1 MIKFI
6 KNIFRGKTELEKLE
20 AQHKDL
26 LGQAFIASKSNRT
39 LSDTLTFEASKI
51 EEKIIELRKNEKLP
65 MLGIAASNIRRQ
77 ILRLRDIFIVEKVK
91 NNYRI
96 AEFSPLTETFENKV
110 ENFFLPNILE
120 RVKLYLKEIDS
131 KF

>member
-26 LGQAFIASKSNRT
+26 LGQAFIAYKSNRT

-51 EEKIIELRKNEKLP
+51 EEKIIELRKNE
-65 MLGIAASNIRRQ
+65 
-77 ILRLRDIFIVEKVK
+77 D
-91 NNYRI
+91 RI
-96 AEFSPLTETFENKV
+96 K
-110 ENFFLPNILE
+110 
-120 RVKLYLKEIDS
+120 RKG
-131 KF
+131 

>member
-6 KNIFRGKTELEKLE
+6 KKIFKGKTELEKLE

-51 EEKIIELRKNEKLP
+51 EEKIIELRKNE
-65 MLGIAASNIRRQ
+65 IN
-77 ILRLRDIFIVEKVK
+77 
-91 NNYRI
+91 
-96 AEFSPLTETFENKV
+96 
-110 ENFFLPNILE
+110 
-120 RVKLYLKEIDS
+120 
-131 KF
+131 

>member
-6 KNIFRGKTELEKLE
+6 KKIFKGKTELEKLE

-51 EEKIIELRKNEKLP
+51 EEKIIELRNNET
-65 MLGIAASNIRRQ
+65 N
-77 ILRLRDIFIVEKVK
+77 
-91 NNYRI
+91 
-96 AEFSPLTETFENKV
+96 
-110 ENFFLPNILE
+110 
-120 RVKLYLKEIDS
+120 
-131 KF
+131 

>member
-6 KNIFRGKTELEKLE
+6 KKIFKGKTELEKLE

-51 EEKIIELRKNEKLP
+51 EEKIIELK
-65 MLGIAASNIRRQ
+65 SN
-77 ILRLRDIFIVEKVK
+77 DK
-91 NNYRI
+91 
-96 AEFSPLTETFENKV
+96 A
-110 ENFFLPNILE
+110 
-120 RVKLYLKEIDS
+120 
-131 KF
+131 

>member
-6 KNIFRGKTELEKLE
+6 KKIFKGKTELEKLE

-51 EEKIIELRKNEKLP
+51 EEKIIELRKNED
-65 MLGIAASNIRRQ
+65 N
-77 ILRLRDIFIVEKVK
+77 
-91 NNYRI
+91 
-96 AEFSPLTETFENKV
+96 
-110 ENFFLPNILE
+110 
-120 RVKLYLKEIDS
+120 
-131 KF
+131 

>member
-6 KNIFRGKTELEKLE
+6 KRIFKGKTELEKLE

-51 EEKIIELRKNEKLP
+51 EEKIIELRKNED
-65 MLGIAASNIRRQ
+65 N
-77 ILRLRDIFIVEKVK
+77 
-91 NNYRI
+91 
-96 AEFSPLTETFENKV
+96 
-110 ENFFLPNILE
+110 
-120 RVKLYLKEIDS
+120 
-131 KF
+131 

>member
-6 KNIFRGKTELEKLE
+6 KKIFRGKTELEKLE

-51 EEKIIELRKNEKLP
+51 EEKIIELRNNET
-65 MLGIAASNIRRQ
+65 N
-77 ILRLRDIFIVEKVK
+77 
-91 NNYRI
+91 
-96 AEFSPLTETFENKV
+96 
-110 ENFFLPNILE
+110 
-120 RVKLYLKEIDS
+120 
-131 KF
+131 

>member
-1 MIKFI
+1 MKFL

-51 EEKIIELRKNEKLP
+51 EEKIIELRKNED
-65 MLGIAASNIRRQ
+65 N
-77 ILRLRDIFIVEKVK
+77 
-91 NNYRI
+91 
-96 AEFSPLTETFENKV
+96 
-110 ENFFLPNILE
+110 
-120 RVKLYLKEIDS
+120 
-131 KF
+131 

>member
-6 KNIFRGKTELEKLE
+6 KNIFKGKTELEKLE

-51 EEKIIELRKNEKLP
+51 EEKIIELRKNED
-65 MLGIAASNIRRQ
+65 N
-77 ILRLRDIFIVEKVK
+77 
-91 NNYRI
+91 
-96 AEFSPLTETFENKV
+96 
-110 ENFFLPNILE
+110 
-120 RVKLYLKEIDS
+120 
-131 KF
+131 

>member
-1 MIKFI
+1 MANKTKFI

-51 EEKIIELRKNEKLP
+51 EEKIIELK
-65 MLGIAASNIRRQ
+65 SN
-77 ILRLRDIFIVEKVK
+77 DK
-91 NNYRI
+91 
-96 AEFSPLTETFENKV
+96 A
-110 ENFFLPNILE
+110 
-120 RVKLYLKEIDS
+120 
-131 KF
+131 

>member
-6 KNIFRGKTELEKLE
+6 KSIFRGKTELEKLE

-51 EEKIIELRKNEKLP
+51 EEKIIELK
-65 MLGIAASNIRRQ
+65 SN
-77 ILRLRDIFIVEKVK
+77 DK
-91 NNYRI
+91 
-96 AEFSPLTETFENKV
+96 A
-110 ENFFLPNILE
+110 
-120 RVKLYLKEIDS
+120 
-131 KF
+131 

>member
-6 KNIFRGKTELEKLE
+6 KNIFKGKTELEKLE

-51 EEKIIELRKNEKLP
+51 EEKILELRKNED
-65 MLGIAASNIRRQ
+65 N
-77 ILRLRDIFIVEKVK
+77 
-91 NNYRI
+91 
-96 AEFSPLTETFENKV
+96 
-110 ENFFLPNILE
+110 
-120 RVKLYLKEIDS
+120 
-131 KF
+131 